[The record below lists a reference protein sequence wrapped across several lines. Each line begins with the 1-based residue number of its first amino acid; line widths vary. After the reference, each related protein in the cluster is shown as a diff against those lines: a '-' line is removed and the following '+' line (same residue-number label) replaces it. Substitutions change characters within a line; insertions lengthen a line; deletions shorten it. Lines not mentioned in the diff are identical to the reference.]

1 MKWISRLHDHRLLPF
16 FVAFSMA
23 AGILMGKAFGV
34 SQYQLTPP
42 ITAILAILQG
52 SYEFTLAN
60 SLALGVVIGL
70 FLMMYPA
77 MTNIRFEELGK
88 AFRSPRQLLL
98 VVFFNFAVW
107 PFLMWGLASLFLS
120 SDPDFY
126 TGIVLYGIAP
136 CIAMVIVFTYLAQGN
151 VGLALA
157 LVAYNS
163 VLQMLLL
170 PVYAKLLLG
179 SVPFDVWVVAES
191 VGLYLGLPL
200 ALGFLTRRIGTSRLG
215 EARFEQFRQVLH
227 TLSILGLLFT
237 LVVMFG
243 LKGDAIVETP
253 LIILKIAAPIT
264 LFFTITF
271 TTLYFLGWKLGFSFE
286 DAVAC
291 AFNGTGRDFEIAI
304 AIAIT
309 AFNPLV
315 ALATVVG
322 PLIEVPVMLFLIA
335 LARTSRRHLFHTTA
349 TCPVPTPNCC
359 TEAEQLLRARQP
371 GLNREAAI

>member
-1 MKWISRLHDHRLLPF
+1 MKWILRLHDHRLLPL

-23 AGILMGKAFGV
+23 AGILLGKTFGI

-42 ITAILAILQG
+42 ITALTAILRG

-60 SLALGVVIGL
+60 SLALGVVVGL
-70 FLMMYPA
+70 FFMMYPA
-77 MTNIRFEELGK
+77 MTNIRFEELGR

-98 VVFFNFAVW
+98 VAFFNFAVW
-107 PFLMWGLASLFLS
+107 PFLMWGLARLFLS

-163 VLQMLLL
+163 ILQMLLL

-179 SVPFDVWVVAES
+179 SVPFDVWLVAES

-200 ALGFLTRRIGTSRLG
+200 VLGFLTRRIGIARLG
-215 EARFEQFRQVLH
+215 ETRFEQFHQALH

-264 LFFTITF
+264 LFFIITF
-271 TTLYFLGWKLGFSFE
+271 TTLYLLGWRMGFNYE

-322 PLIEVPVMLFLIA
+322 PLIEVPVMLSLVA
-335 LARTSRRHLFHTTA
+335 LARTSRSRLFHTTTA
-349 TCPVPTPNCC
+349 CPAPAPGCC
-359 TEAEQLLRARQP
+359 AEAEQLLRARRP
-371 GLNREAAI
+371 VLSR